1 MDDWLAQRAQASPQ
15 SIALIAENRQL
26 SYAALNNLVAEM
38 ACRLNAAG
46 IECGQHVAL
55 LMENH
60 VEYVCLIF
68 ALARLG
74 AVIVPLNLRL
84 TASELHWQADNAHCA
99 HLICSQETLAQA
111 AALADNRRQVISI
124 DQLQHNSIKALTDFP
139 ADDVATWQT
148 RPLDLNAVQG
158 IIHTS
163 GTTGHP
169 KGAMLTFANH
179 LWSAT
184 SSAYRLGTLP
194 DDRWLACMP
203 LYHVGGLA
211 IILRACLYGITVV
224 LHQRFDAQAVSDAL
238 DEHQVTLLSLV
249 PTMLR
254 RLLDTRAT
262 RPMPPSLRCIL
273 LGGAAAPASL
283 IEQAHARHLPI
294 ALTYGLTESASQLAT
309 ATPADVLRKPGSVGK
324 PLMFSAARIITEN
337 GYPAATGEIGEI
349 VVSGPTVMQGYYA
362 KPEAA
367 RQTLRDG
374 ELRTGDLG
382 YIDDEGDLWILQRR
396 SDLIISGGENV
407 YPAEVEA
414 VLLSHPGVQDACVI
428 GIDDHQL
435 GQRVA
440 TLVVPQQPG
449 LTADTLL
456 AFCRERLA
464 GYKLPRTIHF
474 VETLPH
480 TASGKVDRS
489 AAARDIVRLDS
500 LEEFIEQIG

>member
-1 MDDWLAQRAQASPQ
+1 MDDWLAQRAQASPK
-15 SIALIAENRQL
+15 SIALVADNRQL
-26 SYAALNNLVAEM
+26 SYAALNDLVAET
-38 ACRLNAAG
+38 ACRLDVAG
-46 IECGQHVAL
+46 IERGQHVAL
-55 LMENH
+55 LMENRT
-60 VEYVCLIF
+60 EYVSLIF
-68 ALARLG
+68 AAARLG
-74 AVIVPLNLRL
+74 AVLVPLNLRL
-84 TASELHWQADNAHCA
+84 TASELRWQADNAHCA
-99 HLICSQETLAQA
+99 HLICSQETHTQA
-111 AALADNRRQVISI
+111 AALADKRRQVISV
-124 DQLQHNSIKALTDFP
+124 DQPQHQSIKALSEFA
-139 ADDVATWQT
+139 ADDVAAWQA

-158 IIHTS
+158 IIYTS
-163 GTTGHP
+163 GTSGHP

-179 LWSAT
+179 LWSAS

-238 DEHQVTLLSLV
+238 NEHQVALLSLV

-283 IEQAHARHLPI
+283 IEQAHTHHLPI

-324 PLMFSAARIITEN
+324 PLMFSSVRIINEN
-337 GYPAATGEIGEI
+337 GHPAATGEIGEI
-349 VVSGPTVMQGYYA
+349 VASGPTVMQGYYG
-362 KPEAA
+362 KPKET
-367 RQTLRDG
+367 RETLRDG
-374 ELRTGDLG
+374 DLRTGDLG
-382 YIDDEGDLWILQRR
+382 YIDDEGDLWLVQRR

-407 YPAEVEA
+407 YPSEVEA

-428 GIDDHQL
+428 GVDDEQW

-440 TLVVPQQPG
+440 TLIVPQQPD
-449 LTADTLL
+449 LTTDVLL

-464 GYKLPRTIHF
+464 GYKLPRSMHF
-474 VETLPH
+474 VATLPH
-480 TASGKVDRS
+480 TASGKLDRS

-500 LEEFIEQIG
+500 LEEVTQQSG